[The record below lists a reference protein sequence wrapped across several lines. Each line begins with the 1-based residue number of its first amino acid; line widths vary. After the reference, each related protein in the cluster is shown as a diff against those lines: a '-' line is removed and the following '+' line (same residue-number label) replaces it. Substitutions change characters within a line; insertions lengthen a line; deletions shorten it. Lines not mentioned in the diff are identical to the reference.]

1 MKEKDKISI
10 ESLNSNKEKKD
21 ISLND
26 LNSNEYC
33 DFEYNIDEIL
43 KSKNW
48 INENNINISK
58 SDLELNKNYFIDYKN
73 YFTKNKIGPI
83 KRTIT
88 LKDYN
93 NNKNE
98 TSKSFILIENHSKSE
113 KSINFNNKIPIKNIE
128 IKNKKIKEKILL
140 RNKVKNINKEDSKIN
155 KNVNKIKSINS
166 EIIDD
171 FGIKRLKGNRKN
183 KNIVKEKQF
192 NFKELKKLN
201 NIIDK
206 EEKINKNKNGINMKK
221 NSNLSFNEL
230 YKELEKEI
238 NYIKSEKNQA
248 GKISEQ
254 NIKIIDLLSKINNI
268 FTIVSEKEGKYKN
281 IFKQILDKINYY
293 ISNKNNYEI
302 INLLT
307 QIEEKQNINI
317 SLKKEYQ
324 KLMNNKIYKIN
335 TKINERK
342 QIEYKEILITY
353 ENLNKKINKMKNILS
368 NLRNKVKIYKEY
380 NEQIEY
386 ENNIEYIENKLK
398 EDLKKYDNI
407 IEKLKEERLKKEE
420 EFSFF
425 NYK

>member
-206 EEKINKNKNGINMKK
+206 EEKINKNKNGIDMKK

-324 KLMNNKIYKIN
+324 KLMNNKVYKIN

-380 NEQIEY
+380 NEQTEY